1 MKEKIFREYD
11 IRGIYPEDLNGDI
24 AYKISVAF
32 SKYLVKKLKK
42 NEDVW
47 VTVGMDVRKSSPEI
61 KEGVIKGFV
70 DSGINVIDLGMVP
83 TPILYFSLFI
93 NLVPIDKKL
102 KRVDG
107 GVMITASHN
116 PPEFNGM
123 KLCVS
128 TEALYGEKIKE
139 IYRITQSGDFVKPD
153 KKGEVIIYDII
164 SDYVNFLTGH
174 FYKLKKLFS
183 EFKKPVVAVDCGNG
197 TAGPVIKRIL
207 DNLEIKYIPLF
218 FEPDGNF
225 PNHHPDPTVPEYIK
239 ELSKTVKQKKL
250 LCGIGYDGDSD
261 RIGAVDSKGEVV
273 YGDKLLLLF
282 SKYVIKEFGTKIK
295 PKFIGEV
302 KCSQVLYDG
311 IKKLGGE
318 AIIYRTGHSLIKEKM
333 KKEGALLAG
342 EMSGHMFF
350 NDRYFGFDDA
360 IYSSLRLFEIVAS
373 EKKPLDKIISFIPK
387 TYNTPEIRVESTD
400 EKKFEIVEKL
410 KQELIKLK
418 MKFIDIDGV
427 RVQFSDGG
435 FGLVRASN
443 TQPVLV
449 LRFEA
454 KTPKLLEH
462 HKKFVMNLL
471 DKVKK

>member
-11 IRGIYPEDLNGDI
+11 IRGVYPEDINKEV
-24 AYKISVAF
+24 AYKIALSF
-32 SKYLVKKLKK
+32 SKYIT
-42 NEDVW
+42 DVLNKTDDLW
-47 VTVGMDVRKSSPEI
+47 VTVGMDVRKSSPDI
-61 KEGVIKGFV
+61 KEGMINGFV
-70 DSGINVIDLGMVP
+70 DSGINVVDVGMVP
-83 TPILYFSLFI
+83 TPVLYFSLFTKI
-93 NLVPIDKKL
+93 VPLEEKI
-102 KRVDG
+102 RQVDG

-116 PPEFNGM
+116 PPQFNGV
-123 KLCVS
+123 KLCVGVN
-128 TEALYGEKIKE
+128 ALYGEQIKE
-139 IYRITQSGDFVKPD
+139 IYKIIQTEKFIRTT
-153 KKGEVIIYDII
+153 KKGQVVKYDII

-174 FYKLKKLFS
+174 FYKLKKLFL
-183 EFKKPVVAVDCGNG
+183 EFKKPVFAVDCGNG

-207 DNLEIKYIPLF
+207 DNLDLKYIPLF

-225 PNHHPDPTVPEYIK
+225 PNHHPDPTVPEYVQ
-239 ELSKTVKQKKL
+239 ELSRIVKRKKL
-250 LCGIGYDGDSD
+250 LCGIGYDGDTD

-282 SKYVIKEFGTKIK
+282 SKYVIEEFGGK

-311 IKKLGGE
+311 IKKLGGSP
-318 AIIYRTGHSLIKEKM
+318 IIYRTGHSLIKEKM

-350 NDRYFGFDDA
+350 NDRYFGYDDA
-360 IYSSLRLFEIVAS
+360 IYSSLRLLEIIGL
-373 EKKPLDKIISFIPK
+373 EKKPLDKIISFIPR
-387 TYNTPEIRVESTD
+387 TYNTPEIRVDSSD
-400 EKKFEIVEKL
+400 ENKFEIVEKL
-410 KQELIKLK
+410 KQELKKLK

-427 RVQFSDGG
+427 RVQFPDGG

-454 KTPKLLEH
+454 RTQKLLEH
-462 HKKFVMNLL
+462 HKKFVMDLL
-471 DKVKK
+471 EKVNK